1 MWNTI
6 IEIIAVIVSVLA
18 VLLTIKQSI
27 LGWVFGIIGCLM
39 YIYIFSTAKLY
50 GNMSLQVVFII
61 NSVIGIYN
69 WKYGDKTKPQLPL
82 SRLSKIE
89 KWIFPFAILVLT
101 VLIIAIFQAFSFN
114 SLYLADKLNYP
125 FIVDSFSA
133 GMCLVA
139 QFFLIKKRIENWLI
153 WTFNDT
159 MCIFL
164 FAYQKIYFTAFLYA
178 LLAIMASSAFFSW
191 RKSFY
196 AQKTVK

>member
-1 MWNTI
+1 MWDNI
-6 IEIIAVIVSVLA
+6 IEIIAVIISVLA
-18 VLLTIKQSI
+18 VFLTIRQSI
-27 LGWVFGIIGCLM
+27 MGWIFVIIGCLM

-50 GNMSLQVVFII
+50 GNMGLQVVFII
-61 NSVIGIYN
+61 NSLAGIYN
-69 WKYGDKTKPQLPL
+69 WKYGSKDKPQLPL

-89 KWIFPFAILVLT
+89 KIIFPFVILLLT
-101 VLIIAIFQAFSFN
+101 GLIIFLFN
-114 SLYLADKLNYP
+114 SLSLNQLYVNNALNYP
-125 FIVDSFSA
+125 FVLDSFSA

-164 FAYQKIYFTAFLYA
+164 FAYQKIYFTSFLYA
-178 LLAIMASSAFFSW
+178 LLAIMAGSAFFAW

-196 AQKTVK
+196 TQQG